1 MHIIK
6 AENIYKTY
14 NKNGINAV
22 SDLSFEINEGELFG
36 LLGPNA
42 AGKSTTFKMLT
53 TLIHPSKGKIE
64 LMGYDPCSNSQKIR
78 SMIGYVA
85 QEGGLEGTLS
95 ARENL
100 KWVAKLYRL
109 SRYDRESRIKSV
121 LEAVGL
127 QDIDNRPMSAYSGG
141 MKRCLQIASA
151 LLHEPRILFL
161 DEPSVGLDLD
171 NRHRLWKVL
180 QYLNKK
186 KNITIFLTTHYLE
199 EADKLC
205 DRVMIIDQGKC
216 VCQGNPQYLKD
227 QVGGDQIYFALEP
240 HSVQLN
246 GEELKKRMAGEGRSI
261 NIHQVQIDES
271 NYHVR
276 FWVDDGPHMVI
287 KVIDMFKKSGLK
299 VSSVKL
305 SRPTLDD
312 VMIQY
317 TKGSLNV

>member
-1 MHIIK
+1 
-6 AENIYKTY
+6 
-14 NKNGINAV
+14 
-22 SDLSFEINEGELFG
+22 
-36 LLGPNA
+36 
-42 AGKSTTFKMLT
+42 
-53 TLIHPSKGKIE
+53 
-64 LMGYDPCSNSQKIR
+64 
-78 SMIGYVA
+78 MIGYVA
-85 QEGGLEGTLS
+85 QDGGLEGAFS

-109 SRYDRESRIKSV
+109 SRCNRESRIKSV

-180 QYLNKK
+180 QYLNKE
-186 KNITIFLTTHYLE
+186 KNITIFFTTHYLE

-205 DRVMIIDQGKC
+205 DRVMIIDRGKC

-227 QVGGDQIYFALEP
+227 QVGGDQIYFDLEP
-240 HSVQLN
+240 HSMQLN
-246 GEELKKRMAGEGRSI
+246 GEELKKRITGEKRNI
-261 NIHQVQIDES
+261 NIHQIQIDES
-271 NYHVR
+271 NCHIR
-276 FWVDDGPHMVI
+276 FWVDDGPHTAI
-287 KVIDMFKKSGLK
+287 EVIDMLKKSGLE
-299 VSSVKL
+299 VSSAKL

-317 TKGSLNV
+317 TKRSLNV

>member
-1 MHIIK
+1 MHIIR
-6 AENIYKTY
+6 AENVYKTY
-14 NKNGINAV
+14 NKNRINAV

-53 TLIHPSKGKIE
+53 TLVHPSKGKIE
-64 LMGYDPCSNSQKIR
+64 LMGYDPSSNSQKIR

-85 QEGGLEGTLS
+85 QEGGLEGALS

-109 SRYDRESRIKSV
+109 SRHDRESRIESV

-127 QDIDNRPMSAYSGG
+127 QDIDNRPMAAYSGG

-171 NRHRLWKVL
+171 NRLRLWKVL
-180 QYLNKK
+180 QYLNKE

-205 DRVMIIDQGKC
+205 DRVMIIDRGKC
-216 VCQGNPQYLKD
+216 VCQGNPQYLKE
-227 QVGGDQIYFALEP
+227 QVGGDQIYFTLEP
-240 HSVQLN
+240 HSIQLD
-246 GEELKKRMAGEGRSI
+246 GEELKKRITGERRNI

-271 NYHVR
+271 NCHVR
-276 FWVDDGPHMVI
+276 FWVDDGPHMV
-287 KVIDMFKKSGLK
+287 VEFIDMLKKSGLE

-317 TKGSLNV
+317 TKRSLEV